1 VEKLLTSLF
10 RMIPILCVG
19 NASYNSFHM
28 LAFNL
33 ARSSIHKLNSELVA
47 SLTLD
52 LEPGLGLGALLL
64 FGCTLAGEL
73 GALLTLR

>member
-1 VEKLLTSLF
+1 
-10 RMIPILCVG
+10 
-19 NASYNSFHM
+19 M

-73 GALLTLR
+73 EALLTLR